1 MGRLRGLGV
10 VAVAV
15 ASVGITSGAVYAS
28 TTSTDTITGVE
39 VAASSTQGTFVG
51 IASGQIP
58 GLWQAV
64 VDHDSLPQ
72 TVGSSAAINGGT
84 FALTTR
90 INDQPATVDGALAYN
105 ATGITMLKAGTG
117 CKSQK
122 FQITDDLTGVG
133 MGAVGTGTGT
143 ISAVLT
149 HYRARLFGHCVTY
162 AASVAGSITLSF
174 G

>member
-10 VAVAV
+10 VAVLV
-15 ASVGITSGAVYAS
+15 ASVGIPPGAVYAS

-39 VAASSTQGTFVG
+39 VAASSTQGAFVG
-51 IASGQIP
+51 IASGELS
-58 GLWQAV
+58 GSWQAV
-64 VDHDSLPQ
+64 VDHDTLPQ

-105 ATGITMLKAGTG
+105 ATGITMLNAGTG
-117 CKSQK
+117 CKTQK
-122 FQITDDLTGVG
+122 FHIADDLTGVG
-133 MGAVGTGTGT
+133 VGAVGTGTGNV
-143 ISAVLT
+143 SAVLT
-149 HYRARLFGHCVTY
+149 HYRARLFGQCVTF
-162 AASVAGSITLSF
+162 AASIAGSITLSF